1 MAEVSWSSV
10 VHVYSPESR
19 LSDLLGDINR
29 FADAPAERETAYL
42 AISFGADEW
51 YVLPAHAAG
60 DLLRRLDSYEAES
73 RFQARVRDVK
83 RDLKAGF
90 VRAFVL
96 APGRSRATVLHPNP
110 RTGAWYAI
118 ELGADGKPRSI
129 GRLDAMPLAAGTAP
143 DSPSRARR
151 DGTDRGSQR
160 EPYEERRRFRE
171 QRDSRSE
178 DRGGRGGDWTPSRGE
193 HREPER
199 TERQQIKFSWPK
211 APRDTSTVPA
221 EPKPARSSRLRSP
234 AQPPADTVAEAGPRY
249 IQGDLFRKAGQKWL
263 PSEAD
268 LAVDHEYR
276 FDVFI
281 GPPGLGSIQADTAFR
296 DDALDWSKADVYT
309 LQVVFAEIGR
319 DADAQSRNI
328 ELPRTGKSSVCSF
341 FFAPKRLGVFRARIS
356 VLHEGRVLQTA
367 VVETAVEP
375 LPRARR
381 SPGES
386 PALRPQ
392 VEMVVRHDMSSLGDR
407 QHFDA
412 SLILNHANDGSAAM
426 TAAAKDGAYVASL
439 DDLQAQLASISTLL
453 VELATKSKVHT
464 KGLTTKENA
473 AWLGRLAAE
482 GNFLHRKLVADY
494 INKSPAADA
503 LNKAEH
509 LQIVS
514 ARPDSVVPLEFVYEY
529 PPPKKGAPVC
539 ENALQALQ
547 EGQCPASC
555 RPKKS
560 PAACVCPMG
569 FWGLSRVIE
578 RHVHDPDLPKPA
590 KIVAVEP
597 TSDRRSLEVRGASL
611 LAISEQVKAAEQ
623 RKLADRIKQHWKG
636 GVSIAE
642 NWEAW
647 PDTVAAQKPVLF
659 VVLPHTKGKGAEIA
673 LEIHGDA
680 LESRYIERSYVYP
693 EDSSASPPI
702 VLLLGCDTSNT
713 ADKDAYTTNIAVF
726 RQAGSAIVLATTAA
740 LIWGDDSAK
749 VAGQIVE
756 AFDAAV
762 SDTPQRFGDILRT
775 AKRRSV
781 ADSQLMAMCL
791 AAFGDADW
799 RLSVKPGA

>member
-1 MAEVSWSSV
+1 MTEVSWSSV

-19 LSDLLGDINR
+19 LGDLLGDIKR
-29 FADAPAERETAYL
+29 LADAPRAPEVAYL
-42 AISFGADEW
+42 AIRFEEEDW
-51 YVLPAHAAG
+51 YVLPVHAASH
-60 DLLRRLDSYEAES
+60 LLRSLGSYNVES
-73 RFQARVRDVK
+73 RFRARLSDVATQ
-83 RDLKAGF
+83 LKSQFGH
-90 VRAFVL
+90 AFVL
-96 APGRSRATVLHPNP
+96 APGRSRAVTLGP
-110 RTGAWYAI
+110 RPPSGAWYAI
-118 ELGADGKPRSI
+118 ELDPSGKPLRVGELAAIQSAADSVPEPAPTRSRSRSI
-129 GRLDAMPLAAGTAP
+129 R
-143 DSPSRARR
+143 PSNAEAERI
-151 DGTDRGSQR
+151 QV
-160 EPYEERRRFRE
+160 EP
-171 QRDSRSE
+171 QKQL
-178 DRGGRGGDWTPSRGE
+178 
-193 HREPER
+193 
-199 TERQQIKFSWPK
+199 RQQDQSPPIARPTSVEFTWPQPPG
-211 APRDTSTVPA
+211 APEAAAA
-221 EPKPARSSRLRSP
+221 EPRPARSRRLRSP
-234 AQPPADTVAEAGPRY
+234 AQPPADTVADAGPRY
-249 IQGDLFRKAGQKWL
+249 IQGDLFRKAGEKWL

-268 LAVDHEYR
+268 LAVDHKYR

-296 DDALDWSKADVYT
+296 DDALDWSRADVYT

-341 FFAPKRLGVFRARIS
+341 IFSPSRLGVFRARIS

-412 SLILNHANDGSAAM
+412 SLILNHANDGAAAM

-482 GNFLHRKLVADY
+482 GHFLHRKLVADY

-547 EGQCPASC
+547 EGRCPASC
-555 RPKKS
+555 KPKRS

-590 KIVAVEP
+590 KIIAVEP
-597 TSDRRSLEVRGASL
+597 TSDRGSLEVRGASL

-623 RKLADRIKQHWKG
+623 KKLAARIKQHWKG

-693 EDSSASPPI
+693 EDSSTSPPI